1 MLDVIADFWKP
12 VKKVPPQE
20 KLQESQLQIGS
31 SIGFGFVPQAL
42 LSGRRLSVSAINTYQ
57 FGIETLTSF
66 VLSQDR
72 DPSVSMIIAESE
84 GEQYLAISRRVPL
97 EERLKLFDTF
107 ELENILAKP
116 DATRLYCKD
125 NVAEFK
131 SWLVGSYKREIQGLK
146 GRIYKGDYR
155 KLPLPATSEGQE
167 FEYTLLVSDSNE
179 HAIEI
184 EKYTDGRLEVYATI
198 YRRINDVG
206 EITHPAS
213 ELVLRPEIKLATK
226 RDDVAPS
233 AAAPAAPAPVL
244 LEPVQVLKPAEK
256 PVAAPAATLPANDVT
271 AEAKAELKAETK
283 QAAAPAAA
291 QPVAPAAPVTQQPV
305 ASQPAAPAAPIAVT
319 GAQFGVVSTAAMPVS
334 AQVTPVVQTP
344 AAASVISTTPV
355 NTPSS
360 ATAAT
365 TVVAAP
371 KPEAKIEVKP
381 EVKVESKIEVKP
393 EPKAEVKV
401 EAKAPEVKVEAKPAE
416 VKPQAPVA
424 APVVAAAPAAEPKSE
439 TKPAVAAPVAA
450 AAPIVQ
456 KEKTTMP
463 NPELAAV
470 NGVHA
475 DAAKPTL
482 YVHNNPEASAQQSV
496 KAVSRPLSQ
505 FDNDS
510 IECDLRVANKLIDEA
525 IRNEMRLNDVVRR
538 VIELPVANPESVQIP
553 VTLTDEDYSLLAIR
567 YGIPASDRN
576 AIKRRIIE
584 DLNDFSGE
592 KKA

>member
-12 VKKVPPQE
+12 VKKIPPQE

-42 LSGRRLSVSAINTYQ
+42 LSGRRLSVSAVNTYQ

-107 ELENILAKP
+107 ELENILTKP

-131 SWLVGSYKREIQGLK
+131 AWLVGSYKREIQGLK

-184 EKYTDGRLEVYATI
+184 EKYTDGRIEVYATI

-206 EITHPAS
+206 EISHPAS

-226 RDDVAPS
+226 RDDVVPAA
-233 AAAPAAPAPVL
+233 AAAPAAPSPVL

-256 PVAAPAATLPANDVT
+256 PAAPVATLPANDVT
-271 AEAKAELKAETK
+271 AEVKAELKAETK
-283 QAAAPAAA
+283 QAAPVAPQAAAPQPVTPAA
-291 QPVAPAAPVTQQPV
+291 PVAAAPAAPVAQQPV
-305 ASQPAAPAAPIAVT
+305 ATPPAAPITMT
-319 GAQFGVVSTAAMPVS
+319 GAQFGVVSSAMPVS
-334 AQVTPVVQTP
+334 AQATPSVQPP
-344 AAASVISTTPV
+344 AAPAVMSTSPV

-360 ATAAT
+360 ASSA
-365 TVVAAP
+365 VAAP
-371 KPEAKIEVKP
+371 KVEAKPEVKVETKIEVKP
-381 EVKVESKIEVKP
+381 EPKTEAKVESKIEVKP
-393 EPKAEVKV
+393 
-401 EAKAPEVKVEAKPAE
+401 E

-424 APVVAAAPAAEPKSE
+424 APVVVAAPVAETKAE
-439 TKPAVAAPVAA
+439 AKPAVAAPVAA
-450 AAPIVQ
+450 AAPTAP

-463 NPELAAV
+463 SPELAAV

-482 YVHNNPEASAQQSV
+482 YVQNNVPDASTQQSV

-505 FDNDS
+505 FENDS

-592 KKA
+592 KK

>member
-12 VKKVPPQE
+12 VKKIPPQE
-20 KLQESQLQIGS
+20 KLQETQLQIGS

-42 LSGRRLSVSAINTYQ
+42 LSGRRLSVSAVNTYQ

-206 EITHPAS
+206 EISHPAS

-226 RDDVAPS
+226 RDDVVPT
-233 AAAPAAPAPVL
+233 AAAPAAPSPVL

-256 PVAAPAATLPANDVT
+256 PAAPAATLSTNDVT
-271 AEAKAELKAETK
+271 AEVKAELKAETK
-283 QAAAPAAA
+283 QAAPVAT
-291 QPVAPAAPVTQQPV
+291 QPVAPATPV
-305 ASQPAAPAAPIAVT
+305 AAAPINMT
-319 GAQFGVVSTAAMPVS
+319 GAQFGVVSSAMPLS
-334 AQVTPVVQTP
+334 APVTPVVQQSAAP
-344 AAASVISTTPV
+344 AVMSTSPV

-360 ATAAT
+360 ASSA
-365 TVVAAP
+365 VVVP
-371 KPEAKIEVKP
+371 RVEVKP
-381 EVKVESKIEVKP
+381 EVKAESKIEVKP
-393 EPKAEVKV
+393 EPKAE
-401 EAKAPEVKVEAKPAE
+401 AKPAE
-416 VKPQAPVA
+416 IKVQAVATSVVAAAPASEPKVETKPAVA
-424 APVVAAAPAAEPKSE
+424 APVVAAAP
-439 TKPAVAAPVAA
+439 TAP
-450 AAPIVQ
+450 

-463 NPELAAV
+463 SPELAAV

-482 YVHNNPEASAQQSV
+482 YVHNNAPDASSQQSV

-505 FDNDS
+505 FENDS

-567 YGIPASDRN
+567 YSIPASDRN